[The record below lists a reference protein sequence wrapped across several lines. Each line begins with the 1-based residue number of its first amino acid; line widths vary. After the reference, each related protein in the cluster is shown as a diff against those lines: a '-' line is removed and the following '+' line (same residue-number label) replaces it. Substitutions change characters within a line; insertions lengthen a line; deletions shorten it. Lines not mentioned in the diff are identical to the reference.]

1 MNEHDVKIILQYLI
15 LVINSKKMNIR
26 LNVI

>member
-1 MNEHDVKIILQYLI
+1 MKEHDVKIILQYLI